1 MSVYD
6 QQATRK
12 PPISQIGAILW
23 LRTNLFSSW
32 INTVLTATSL
42 YFLYL
47 MIPPLLDWMIFNASF
62 SFGTINF
69 FGFDIKFSEEM
80 ATNSNCG
87 RVGACWPYIYEKLY
101 MYTYGFY
108 PRTETWRP
116 NIVFGLTALLF
127 VIIPLVKNYK
137 YKNRVILSLIV
148 IYPIVSY
155 VLISGGF
162 GLLPVVETHLWG
174 GLLLTL
180 VIASVGIIVSFPI
193 GVLLALGR
201 QSELRIIKLFSTLF
215 IEFVRAV
222 PLITI
227 LFMASFV
234 LPLFL
239 EPGNNSIDKL
249 LRALVGIAL
258 FQAAYFAEVV
268 RGGLQ
273 AIPRGQYEAADAIG
287 LSYFQKNALIVL
299 PQALKISIPNIVG
312 SSISLFKDTT
322 LVLIIG
328 LLDMLAMVGL
338 TTADPYWLGRETEGY
353 VFVTIV
359 MWVMLYSM
367 SRYSRKLELR
377 FNTENTN

>member
-47 MIPPLLDWMIFNASF
+47 MIPPLLDWMFFNASF

-69 FGFDIKFSEEM
+69 FGFDIKFSEAM
-80 ATNSNCG
+80 ATNANCG
-87 RVGACWPYIYEKLY
+87 REGACWPYIYEKLY

-116 NIVFGLTALLF
+116 NIVFGLTASLF

-137 YKNRVILSLIV
+137 YKNRVILSMIV
-148 IYPIVSY
+148 FYPIVSY

-162 GLLPVVETHLWG
+162 GLLTIVETHQWG

-180 VIASVGIIVSFPI
+180 IIASVGIIVSFPI
-193 GVLLALGR
+193 GVVLALGR
-201 QSELRIIKLFSTLF
+201 QSDLKVIKLFSTLF
-215 IEFVRAV
+215 IEFIRAV

-239 EPGNNSIDKL
+239 EPGNNSVDKL
-249 LRALVGIAL
+249 LRALIGISL

-367 SRYSRKLELR
+367 SRYSKKLELR
-377 FNTENTN
+377 FNTENQN